1 MPAVFTGRWSRGT
14 ILDQAL
20 ARAGNA
26 KVRHLARDRLNRI
39 LEELYS
45 QWEWPFLYKPSTF
58 TFPAGN
64 TGGLMTLYASVATP
78 SDFLKTEHETT
89 GLRIT
94 SIDGAVRSVPVVE
107 MDPISF
113 RKRAIPTDQE
123 GQRPIIYYVSYSEQV
138 LYFWP
143 RPTQSCVATMV
154 YKFLPA
160 DVPIGTGSDAVT
172 TAYDADI
179 PLYPWGGHLSMEIEA
194 WTLQYDENPRAQEV
208 RAEASS
214 AFDQIRNIALPRDS
228 QEPTIPYDPRIFGPA
243 FRDETHGYY
252 RGDDDDW
259 W

>member
-1 MPAVFTGRWSRGT
+1 MPAVFTGRWTRGT

-45 QWEWPFLYKPSTF
+45 QWEWPFLYKVSTF
-58 TFPAGN
+58 TFPASN
-64 TGGLMTLYASVATP
+64 TGGQLTLYASVVLP

-94 SIDGAVRSVPVVE
+94 SIDGNVRSLPVVE
-107 MDPISF
+107 MDPIAF
-113 RKRAIPTDQE
+113 RRRAIPSDQE
-123 GQRPIIYYVSYSEQV
+123 SQRPLIHYISYGEQFM
-138 LYFWP
+138 YFWP
-143 RPTQSCVATMV
+143 RPTTACQATMI

-160 DVPIGTGSDAVT
+160 DMPIGTGSDAVT

-179 PLYPWGGHLSMEIEA
+179 PLFPWGGVLSMAIEA
-194 WTLQYDENPRAQEV
+194 WVLQYDENPRAAEV
-208 RAEASS
+208 QAEASA
-214 AFDQIRNIALPRDS
+214 AFDQIRNIALPRQS
-228 QEPTIPYDPRIFGPA
+228 QEETLPLDPKLFSTP
-243 FRDETHGYY
+243 FRDESDSYY
-252 RGDDDDW
+252 RDDEW